1 MSVKKG
7 DTLFLIDPAYPT
19 RFCTLQGIAGKRL
32 LVSFQLGGRMVEK
45 LVERVYTLPLSDE
58 GLTIAIDAEL
68 ERREIRATEAHEA
81 GDPTATLLLSTYEII
96 AA

>member
-1 MSVKKG
+1 MTKG
-7 DTLFLIDPAYPT
+7 QTLFLIDPAYPT

-45 LVERVYTLPLSDE
+45 LVERVYTLPLTDE

-68 ERREIRATEAHEA
+68 ERREIRATEAHKS

>member
-1 MSVKKG
+1 
-7 DTLFLIDPAYPT
+7 
-19 RFCTLQGIAGKRL
+19 
-32 LVSFQLGGRMVEK
+32 MVEK

-81 GDPTATLLLSTYEII
+81 GDPTAKYLIQSFEII

>member
-1 MSVKKG
+1 VTKG
-7 DTLFLIDPAYPT
+7 QTLFLIDPAYPT

-68 ERREIRATEAHEA
+68 ERREIRATEALKA
-81 GDPTATLLLSTYEII
+81 GDPTAKYLIQSFEII